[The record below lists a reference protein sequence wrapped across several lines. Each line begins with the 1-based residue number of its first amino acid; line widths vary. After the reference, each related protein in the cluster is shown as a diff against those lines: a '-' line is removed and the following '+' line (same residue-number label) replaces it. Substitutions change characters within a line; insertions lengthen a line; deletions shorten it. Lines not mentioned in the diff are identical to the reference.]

1 MGLFSAMTASVSG
14 MAAQASHLSTV
25 SENISNSSTTG
36 YKQASTHF
44 QDIVNSIGTSGDYNA
59 GGVGTVVRYNISE
72 QGSLASTTSAT
83 DLAIQGNGFFLV
95 SNANGAIYLTR
106 AGSFTKDPSGN
117 LVNTAGYTL
126 MGYSLAPGAGGVT
139 NSLAGLQPIMVNA
152 AALVATP
159 STAGTFTANVNSN
172 STAVVGA
179 PSTSNYT
186 EKSSIVAYDYL
197 GNAVTLDTYFSKTG
211 TNTWQVEV
219 YDSTAPAVPLTSQ
232 TLTFDPTTGNLAP
245 PSPLTLSLAIPGG
258 TTASLDISS
267 MTQLAS
273 AFTVTT
279 ATMDGNAPSQ
289 VQSVSISQDGTLS
302 YVYANGKEVPAYK
315 IGLGNVISPDNLTN
329 LPGDAFQVN
338 SASGS
343 LTIGTAGTGGLGDVK
358 SFRLE
363 SSTVDLATQLTDM
376 IVAQR
381 GYEANTKVF
390 QTGSELLSQLNN
402 MLK

>member
-1 MGLFSAMTASVSG
+1 M
-14 MAAQASHLSTV
+14 
-25 SENISNSSTTG
+25 
-36 YKQASTHF
+36 
-44 QDIVNSIGTSGDYNA
+44 
-59 GGVGTVVRYNISE
+59 
-72 QGSLASTTSAT
+72 
-83 DLAIQGNGFFLV
+83 
-95 SNANGAIYLTR
+95 
-106 AGSFTKDPSGN
+106 
-117 LVNTAGYTL
+117 
-126 MGYSLAPGAGGVT
+126 
-139 NSLAGLQPIMVNA
+139 AGLQPITVNA
-152 AALVATP
+152 AALIATP

-232 TLTFDPTTGNLAP
+232 TLTFDPTTGHLAP
-245 PSPLTLSLAIPGG
+245 PSPLALSLAIPGG

-302 YVYANGKEVPAYK
+302 YVYANGKEIPAYK
-315 IGLGNVISPDNLTN
+315 IALGNVFSPDNLTN
-329 LPGDAFQVN
+329 LPGDA
-338 SASGS
+338 
-343 LTIGTAGTGGLGDVK
+343 
-358 SFRLE
+358 
-363 SSTVDLATQLTDM
+363 
-376 IVAQR
+376 
-381 GYEANTKVF
+381 
-390 QTGSELLSQLNN
+390 
-402 MLK
+402 